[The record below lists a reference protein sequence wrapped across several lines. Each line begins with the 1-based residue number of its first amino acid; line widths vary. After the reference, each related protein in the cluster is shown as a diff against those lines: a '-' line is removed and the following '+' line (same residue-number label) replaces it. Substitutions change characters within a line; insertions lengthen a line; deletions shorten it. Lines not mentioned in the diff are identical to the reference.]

1 MERLCPE
8 CSQPTAET
16 TCPVHGCPTV
26 LRVADESPLRLVGQ
40 TFGGRYLLTAILG
53 EGGFGTVFRATH
65 TSTRQ
70 EVVVKVLK
78 PEFSKDPVHIQ
89 RFLNEGRAA
98 SCLNHPNTVRVF
110 DFGQTDDAHL
120 YLAMEL
126 LNGRELSRV
135 LRDVGRMEP
144 LRAVHIAIG
153 VLKSLAEAH
162 QSGIVHR
169 DLKPDNVFLCRI
181 HGEDD
186 FVKLIDF
193 GIAKSYQSADQDLT
207 AAGFAVG
214 TPKYMSP
221 EQARAESLDGRA
233 DLYALGIILYE
244 MLSGTVPFHAASAM
258 ATMVKH
264 LQEPPR
270 PLPEACDLPLPAGLP
285 DVVHIALRKSRDAR
299 YRDAED
305 MRAAL
310 ERVLEGAGEP
320 VSPTGRARS
329 AEERGLQPP
338 PASEFAPTLEL
349 PRVPV
354 SPAPAVLT
362 MAAPPQPAVSP
373 TPPPVEVVPP
383 KPLPPAQPS
392 PRRRRQSTWSDWVL
406 PVGMLVVMGAAG
418 TAAWWLLQ
426 QDPNQPASQS
436 ERIQGLANRVTGLM
450 DDWARKT
457 AAPPTAAPTQPEPE
471 TKRAGGHKPS
481 SRKDKASRLLDRAD
495 VIAATR
501 LSVRKCL
508 GAEADPQKSA
518 GKVTVEVRVGE
529 DGVADRV
536 RSRAEPENQALAA
549 CLQRAFAD
557 LHLAEPAGDATYEF
571 PAP

>member
-1 MERLCPE
+1 
-8 CSQPTAET
+8 
-16 TCPVHGCPTV
+16 V

-70 EVVVKVLK
+70 EIVVKVLK

-98 SCLNHPNTVRVF
+98 SRLNHPNTVRVF

-162 QSGIVHR
+162 QEGIVHR

-270 PLPEACDLPLPAGLP
+270 PLTEACDLPLPAGLP

-329 AEERGLQPP
+329 AEERGLLPP

-349 PRVPV
+349 PKIPASPVPV
-354 SPAPAVLT
+354 VLT
-362 MAAPPQPAVSP
+362 MAAPPEPAVSR
-373 TPPPVEVVPP
+373 TPPPVEVIPP

-406 PVGMLVVMGAAG
+406 PVGMLVVMAAAG

-457 AAPPTAAPTQPEPE
+457 VAPPTAVPTPPEPE
-471 TKRAGGHKPS
+471 TKRSIGRKSS
-481 SRKDKASRLLDRAD
+481 SRKDKVGRLLDHAD

-501 LSVRKCL
+501 LSVRKCF
-508 GAEADPQKSA
+508 GSEADPEKAA
-518 GKVTVEVRVGE
+518 GKVTLEVRVGE

-536 RSRAEPENQALAA
+536 RSRAEPDNQALAA